1 MAVVLHIFIL
11 IFCKKIQAQ
20 NCILLQ
26 FFFIASLPVCQT
38 HKCTFRLD
46 PWAYSCTVS
55 RADLVFWPISTFLEL
70 SVAFFLQAWHFWS
83 INFLNKIVISS
94 FWSHAHYF
102 YLMNKVNRNIEI
114 FQKTRSNKNSE
125 LKKIISRFF

>member
-1 MAVVLHIFIL
+1 MAVLHIFIL

-55 RADLVFWPISTFLEL
+55 RADLVFWPISTLLEL
-70 SVAFFLQAWHFWS
+70 SVFLQAWHFWS

-94 FWSHAHYF
+94 FWSHVHYF
-102 YLMNKVNRNIEI
+102 YLMNKVNRDIEI

>member
-1 MAVVLHIFIL
+1 MAVLYIFIFFL
-11 IFCKKIQAQ
+11 QKKKIQAQ

-94 FWSHAHYF
+94 F
-102 YLMNKVNRNIEI
+102 YLMNKVDRNIEI